1 MPDRKEYKN
10 SIRSKEKIQEAV
22 FDLLH
27 ESKGLQ
33 SITIS
38 DIVTKANINRGTF
51 YNHYKSIEDVI
62 EDVENKL
69 IRNFDEALCRNK
81 DLNFEQRC
89 DFFFAQ
95 LTDFLRNNDEGFR
108 YVVKYIPINIY
119 DDFHNKLLQSYRNF
133 LVDELSKTVTEDK
146 QKSVLMAAELIS
158 NGVAAT
164 YLNYLKGEFDGT
176 LDDISEAA
184 IEIVKKL
191 IRIDF

>member
-1 MPDRKEYKN
+1 MTERKEYKN

-27 ESKGLQ
+27 ENKGLQ

-38 DIVTKANINRGTF
+38 DIVEKANINRGTF

-62 EDVENKL
+62 EDVENRL
-69 IRNFDEALCRNK
+69 IHNFDEALCKNK

-89 DFFFAQ
+89 YFFFAQ
-95 LTDFLRNNDEGFR
+95 LTEFLRNNDEGFR
-108 YVVKYIPINIY
+108 YIVKYIPIHIY
-119 DDFHNKLLQSYRNF
+119 DDFHNKLLQSYRSF
-133 LVDELSKTVTEDK
+133 LVDELSKTVTNDK
-146 QKSVLMAAELIS
+146 QKTVLMTAELIS

-164 YLNYLKGEFDGT
+164 YLNYLKGEFNGS

-184 IEIVKKL
+184 IEVVKKL
-191 IRIDF
+191 IKLDF